1 MMAAD
6 FTAEWGHAQGPADDG
21 LRHGLLRAAGRAN
34 QYSYVTAQQAAQ
46 AMQVMVRNQVVRASC
61 APCADHASYGTTWW
75 QAHLDGVPAD
85 PASLS
90 VANGAGW
97 KHLSRQLGLPASELP
112 RRSGPAQTGH

>member
-6 FTAEWGHAQGPADDG
+6 FTAERGHAQGPSDDG
-21 LRHGLLRAAGRAN
+21 LHHGLLRAAGRAN
-34 QYSYVTAQQAAQ
+34 QDSYVTAQQAVQ
-46 AMQVMVRNQVVRASC
+46 AMQVMVRNQVVLASC
-61 APCADHASYGTTWW
+61 A
-75 QAHLDGVPAD
+75 

-97 KHLSRQLGLPASELP
+97 KHLSRQLGFPASELP